1 MKQQLQIKV
10 EAKGDV
16 ETIYIYKREIQAAK
30 VQRSSE
36 YDNEVYANGMF
47 TAQKNVQV
55 STLVTWIALRIVAV

>member
-1 MKQQLQIKV
+1 MWKL
-10 EAKGDV
+10 
-16 ETIYIYKREIQAAK
+16 YIYKREIQAAK